1 MIDVIGNELIVKAL
15 AFASE
20 KHRYQVRKGKE
31 RTPYIHHPIQ
41 VANILVSTGK
51 VNDTATIC
59 AALLHDTIEDTKT
72 NKTELADLFGKEINN
87 LVIEL
92 TDDKTKS
99 KQDCR
104 NDQICNAK
112 FLSTKAKLIRL
123 SDKICNVHD
132 IGHYPPL
139 HWDGKRRML
148 YLNWAAKVV
157 DELRGINGALELK
170 FDLIYNNTLEIINA
184 TNATS

>member
-41 VANILVSTGK
+41 VANVLVSTGK
-51 VNDTATIC
+51 VNDTATLC

-72 NKTELADLFGKEINN
+72 NTTELADLFGAEINN

-92 TDDKTKS
+92 TDDKSKS
-99 KQDCR
+99 KQACR

-123 SDKICNVHD
+123 ADKICNVHD
-132 IGHYPPL
+132 IGYYPPL
-139 HWDGKRRML
+139 HWNNERRML

-157 DELRGINGALELK
+157 NELRGINGALELK
-170 FDLIYNNTLEIINA
+170 FDLMYNNSLEILTANNVA
-184 TNATS
+184 S